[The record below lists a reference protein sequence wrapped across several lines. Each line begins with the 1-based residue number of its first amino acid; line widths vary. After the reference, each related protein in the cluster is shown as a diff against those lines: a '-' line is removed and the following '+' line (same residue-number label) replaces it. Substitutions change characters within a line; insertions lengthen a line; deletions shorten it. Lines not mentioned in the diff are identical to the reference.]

1 MEIGCGKEGKYYIYN
16 IINTRTQFEYTGKK
30 NLELQ
35 LQLNI

>member
-1 MEIGCGKEGKYYIYN
+1 MEIGCGKEGKYY